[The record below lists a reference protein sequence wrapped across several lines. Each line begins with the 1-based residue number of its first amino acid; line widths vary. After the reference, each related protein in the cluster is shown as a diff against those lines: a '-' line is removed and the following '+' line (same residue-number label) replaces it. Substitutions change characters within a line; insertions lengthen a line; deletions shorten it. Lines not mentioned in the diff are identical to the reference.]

1 MTQTDETHDG
11 GVEEPGTTQSE
22 PDSTTRSATAANEP
36 AEPSVTGGLYEF
48 CATVLADPPAEEL
61 VERLRTEGGPTLEA
75 APNARL
81 ETGFDALRRWADEV
95 DDVGEATRELERAH
109 TRLFVGP
116 RPKLQIHESY
126 YADDFLGRP
135 LAVVQGTYT
144 GLGIEPAED
153 SREEVDH
160 AAVELATL
168 AILSDREPAE
178 PEAKDLFV
186 HTHGWWFDELAADL
200 EEIDAHP
207 FYRAVGSIAAGLVQ
221 FDAERAGI
229 DLEELESPSY
239 IDHDQTA

>member
-11 GVEEPGTTQSE
+11 GVEEMRTTQAERDATTGDE
-22 PDSTTRSATAANEP
+22 PPGS
-36 AEPSVTGGLYEF
+36 SVTGGLYEF

-61 VERLRTEGGPTLEA
+61 VERLLTEGGPALEA

-81 ETGFDALRRWADEV
+81 ETGFDALGRWADDV
-95 DDVGEATRELERAH
+95 DDVSEATRELERAH

-126 YADDFLGRP
+126 YADDYLGKP

-153 SREEVDH
+153 IREEADH

-178 PEAKDLFV
+178 PEAKDLFLR
-186 HTHGWWFDELAADL
+186 THGWWFDELASDL

-207 FYRAVGSIAAGLVQ
+207 FYRAVGSIAAGLIQ
-221 FDAERAGI
+221 FDAERFGI
-229 DLEELESPSY
+229 DFEELESPSY
-239 IDHDQTA
+239 DVGGV